1 MPVNVIY
8 FVHGTTTDNEI
19 KHASGWDE
27 ALLSDKGKLQA
38 EELRKK
44 IDLNQIDVVFCSD
57 LKRAVESANIIFK
70 NDKKI
75 IIDNR
80 LRECNYG
87 ELNGKDS
94 SKVIYENHIFE
105 KFPDGES
112 LVDVEK
118 RVRDF
123 CKFLIN
129 EYDNKNV
136 AIVAHKAPQLALEV
150 ITKNVTWKNAIEND
164 WRKTKN
170 WQPRMEI

>member
-8 FVHGTTTDNEI
+8 FVHGTTTDNEL
-19 KHASGWDE
+19 KHASGWNE
-27 ALLSDKGKLQA
+27 ALLSDKGKVQA

-70 NDKKI
+70 NDKNI

-112 LVDVEK
+112 LVDVED
-118 RVRDF
+118 RIRDF
-123 CKFLIN
+123 CIFLIN

-150 ITKNVTWKNAIEND
+150 ITKNVTWDNAIEND

>member
-105 KFPDGES
+105 KYYIVH
-112 LVDVEK
+112 LK
-118 RVRDF
+118 NNYH
-123 CKFLIN
+123 FLLYTLN
-129 EYDNKNV
+129 
-136 AIVAHKAPQLALEV
+136 
-150 ITKNVTWKNAIEND
+150 
-164 WRKTKN
+164 
-170 WQPRMEI
+170 

>member
-8 FVHGTTTDNEI
+8 FVHGTTTDNEL
-19 KHASGWDE
+19 KHASGWNE
-27 ALLSDKGKLQA
+27 ALLSDKGKVQA
-38 EELRKK
+38 EELRNK

-70 NDKKI
+70 NDKNI

-87 ELNGKDS
+87 KLNGKDS

-112 LVDVEK
+112 LLDVED
-118 RVRDF
+118 RIRYF
-123 CKFLIN
+123 CNFLIN

-150 ITKNVTWKNAIEND
+150 ITKNVTWENAIEND

>member
-19 KHASGWDE
+19 KHSSGWDE

-118 RVRDF
+118 RIRDF

-170 WQPRMEI
+170 WQPRMEV